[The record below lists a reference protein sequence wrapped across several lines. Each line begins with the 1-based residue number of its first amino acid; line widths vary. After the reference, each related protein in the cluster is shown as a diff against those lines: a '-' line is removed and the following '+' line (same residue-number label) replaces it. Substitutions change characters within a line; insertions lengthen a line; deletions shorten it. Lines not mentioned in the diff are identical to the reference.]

1 MRRQICWLIACIA
14 TAILSGCAGSESET
28 EAADKPTFVQP
39 VSKTRGGNASL
50 SYALVNVLAYHW
62 KGHTVLDDVAVNLET
77 PEGVKSSGR
86 GFASLFLPVGSY
98 RLTVA
103 APATGGAREAAVDLK
118 DALATLK
125 LAIGVD
131 AINGTDPEG
140 KTIETSAYQ
149 RAAADFNADGKV
161 DLKDALEIL
170 KYSIAAPTTSS
181 PRWQYFHDSEVI
193 APGSPPKAELTI
205 ESRGVSVT
213 GTTSIGVAAVMVGDV
228 DGSWRPSASTPQVA
242 PSYYLDLLASLSTTD
257 KTAGLARWGMAG
269 IGTTGA
275 ATVLYRSYQEGV
287 ETLTY
292 SDGSQSR
299 IGPSAAV
306 PVFSV
311 EGILEKLTY
320 VFKDEKNTGE
330 IRYSISGMVYGLES
344 GRQLTLIN
352 NGVDPTRITTNGSFA
367 FKTPVAKGG
376 KFIVEV
382 AAQPQDQTCVVG
394 NSAGSDISANV
405 PNLQIDCAPFG
416 ITEKI
421 GAKGSYARAVAIQ
434 ADGKI
439 LVAGAAIT
447 ASRDSDFA
455 LARYHQDGRLDTSFG
470 GKGFVTTNVSGRIA
484 STDWLRAISIQS
496 DGKLVVAGYSVKS
509 GEIEHGLVLARYN
522 PDGSLDLSFDGSGI
536 VKSTDPLKNKH
547 GHAVAV
553 QNDGKILVAGAVSCT
568 TRFADGFCTLLEK
581 YNSDGTL
588 DLTFKGPGV
597 RITDYNTSGVAGM
610 AIQADGKILV
620 VGAKDNGNGDE
631 IAVVRYNN
639 DGQIDLTFGKSGVV
653 NVPIGTEV
661 GDSNSGTGIALQT
674 DGKILISGVAH
685 SNSVNNHFSV
695 TRLLQ
700 NGALDTGFGRQGSV
714 VTTVAIPPDS
724 DFAAGI
730 LIQADGAIVVAGESM
745 SVRSNRYPYSGVVR
759 LGNVDFA
766 LVRYSANGNLDST
779 FGRAGIVTSDLN
791 LLEDRCYAVAL
802 DARGGIL
809 CAGETFINDPTDSYY
824 GGYSASSL
832 IRYDA
837 KGGLDRSFGQV
848 K

>member
-1 MRRQICWLIACIA
+1 MRRQICWLVGCIL
-14 TAILSGCAGSESET
+14 TALISGCAGSDSEID
-28 EAADKPTFVQP
+28 AADKPTFVQP
-39 VSKTRGGNASL
+39 VSKTTGGNASL

-193 APGSPPKAELTI
+193 ASGSPPKAELTI

-213 GTTSIGVAAVMVGDV
+213 GTTSIGVAAVLVGDV

-311 EGILEKLTY
+311 DGILEKLTY

-330 IRYSISGMVYGLES
+330 IRYSISGTVYGLES
-344 GRQLTLIN
+344 GGQLTLIN
-352 NGVDPTRITTNGSFA
+352 NGKDPTPITTNGSFA
-367 FKTPVAKGG
+367 FKTAVTKGG

-382 AAQPQDQTCVVG
+382 AIQPQGQTCVVG
-394 NSAGSDISANV
+394 NSAGSDINANV
-405 PNLQIDCAPFG
+405 PNLQVDCAPFG
-416 ITEKI
+416 VTEKI

-434 ADGKI
+434 VDGKI
-439 LVAGAAIT
+439 VVAGVAST
-447 ASRDSDFA
+447 ASRDGDFA
-455 LARYHQDGRLDTSFG
+455 LARYHPDGRLDTSFG
-470 GKGFVTTNVSGRIA
+470 GKGFVTTNISGRIA

-496 DGKLVVAGYSVKS
+496 DGRIVVAGYSVKS
-509 GEIEHGLVLARYN
+509 GEIEYGLILARYN
-522 PDGSLDLSFDGSGI
+522 SDGSLDSTFAGSGF
-536 VKSTDPLKNKH
+536 VKTTDQIKDKIAT
-547 GHAVAV
+547 AVAV
-553 QNDGKILVAGAVSCT
+553 QDDGKIVVAGAVTCT
-568 TRFADGFCTLLEK
+568 TRSAGKYCTLLER
-581 YNSDGTL
+581 YNTDGTL
-588 DLTFKGPGV
+588 DLTFKGPSV
-597 RITDYNTSGVAGM
+597 KSSDYSTTGAAGM

-620 VGAKDNGNGDE
+620 VGTKNSGNGDE
-631 IAVVRYNN
+631 IAAIRFSA
-639 DGQIDLTFGKSGVV
+639 DGQIDSAFGKSGVV
-653 NVPIGTEV
+653 NVPIGSEV
-661 GDSNSGTGIALQT
+661 GDSNSATGIALQT

-685 SNSVNNHFSV
+685 SNSLNNHFAV

-700 NGALDTGFGRQGSV
+700 DGSLDMGFGRQGSAI
-714 VTTVAIPPDS
+714 TMVAIPPNS
-724 DFAAGI
+724 DFANSI
-730 LIQADGAIVVAGESM
+730 LVQADGAIVVAGESI
-745 SVRSNRYPYSGVVR
+745 SERSNQYPYSGVIR
-759 LGNVDFA
+759 SMNVDLA
-766 LVRYSANGNLDST
+766 LARYSANGNLDTT
-779 FGRAGIVTSDLN
+779 FGRSGIVTSDLN

-802 DARGGIL
+802 DGRGGIL
-809 CAGETFINDPTDSYY
+809 CAGETSINDPTDSA
-824 GGYSASSL
+824 GGYSAVSL
-832 IRYDA
+832 IRYDS
-837 KGGLDRSFGQV
+837 KGAVDRSFGQV